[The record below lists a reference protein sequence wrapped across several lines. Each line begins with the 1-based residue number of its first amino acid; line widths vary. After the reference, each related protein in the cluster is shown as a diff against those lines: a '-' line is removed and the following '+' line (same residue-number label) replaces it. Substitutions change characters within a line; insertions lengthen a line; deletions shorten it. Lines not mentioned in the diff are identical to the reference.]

1 MKWEAVLGIFGV
13 IASIAFA
20 YLAFSRNKKVDDSSE
35 GKQNGIILTEI
46 GYIKGGID
54 DIKMEQREQRKVNT
68 EVYSRL
74 SAVEASSNSAH
85 KRIDRLDRLLSDKE
99 GE

>member
-1 MKWEAVLGIFGV
+1 MNWEAVLGIFGV

-20 YLAFSRNKKVDDSSE
+20 YLAFSRNKKADDSSE

-54 DIKMEQREQRKVNT
+54 DIKMEQRVQRKVNT
-68 EVYSRL
+68 
-74 SAVEASSNSAH
+74 
-85 KRIDRLDRLLSDKE
+85 
-99 GE
+99 

>member
-1 MKWEAVLGIFGV
+1 MNWEAVLGIFGV

-20 YLAFSRNKKVDDSSE
+20 YLAFSRNKKADDSSV

-68 EVYSRL
+68 
-74 SAVEASSNSAH
+74 
-85 KRIDRLDRLLSDKE
+85 
-99 GE
+99 

>member
-1 MKWEAVLGIFGV
+1 MTWEGYLGILGV
-13 IASIAFA
+13 LASIFFGYKAFTRGKQA
-20 YLAFSRNKKVDDSSE
+20 DDSSS
-35 GKQNGIILTEI
+35 GKQDGIILTEI

-54 DIKMEQREQRKVNT
+54 DIKTEQREQRKVNT

-74 SAVEASSNSAH
+74 SAVESSSNSAH

-99 GE
+99 SE

>member
-1 MKWEAVLGIFGV
+1 MNWEAVLGIFGV

-20 YLAFSRNKKVDDSSE
+20 YLAFSRNKKADDSSE

-74 SAVEASSNSAH
+74 SAVESSSNSAH
-85 KRIDRLDRLLSDKE
+85 KRIDRLDRLLTDKE

>member
-1 MKWEAVLGIFGV
+1 MNWEAVLGIFGV

-20 YLAFSRNKKVDDSSE
+20 YLAFSRNKKADDSSE
-35 GKQNGIILTEI
+35 GKRDGIILTEI

-74 SAVEASSNSAH
+74 SAVESSSNSAH
-85 KRIDRLDRLLSDKE
+85 KRIDRLDHLLADKE

>member
-1 MKWEAVLGIFGV
+1 MNWEAVLGIFGV

-20 YLAFSRNKKVDDSSE
+20 YLAFSRNKKADDSSE
-35 GKQNGIILTEI
+35 GKQSGIILTEI

-68 EVYSRL
+68 EVYSRF

-85 KRIDRLDRLLSDKE
+85 KRIDRQDRLLTDKE
-99 GE
+99 SE

>member
-1 MKWEAVLGIFGV
+1 M

-20 YLAFSRNKKVDDSSE
+20 YLAFSRNKKADDSSE

-68 EVYSRL
+68 EVYWCIHVRYF
-74 SAVEASSNSAH
+74 
-85 KRIDRLDRLLSDKE
+85 RTGRLDGL
-99 GE
+99 

>member
-1 MKWEAVLGIFGV
+1 MNWEAVLGIFGI

-35 GKQNGIILTEI
+35 GKRDGIILTEI

-74 SAVEASSNSAH
+74 SAVESSSNSAH
-85 KRIDRLDRLLSDKE
+85 KRIDRLDRLLTDKE